1 MSVVSSKISQ
11 LQSELQNLQTRLH
24 ELQNLPY
31 KPCPEVNVLQG
42 SDGEPVG
49 FITFDF
55 NETVREG
62 MVVLFPKSRKPNIG
76 SVIYLTS
83 YEVRD
88 SKRNPGKKYIKA
100 FQWISKEEYQ
110 QLKQRNHEIQRLNE
124 TIYDI
129 EQELKLLQKIQEV
142 SQATGI
148 DEDLL
153 YAAYKLDKKNQRDIA
168 MQLFYHHLKPVAVL
182 REYNDYWIV
191 FEDKVMEV
199 HIAGWYD
206 TFEYSIHQVG
216 KPIYGTPYFCL
227 SETHELFTEDYIFDP
242 FESEEFARAVAKKLN
257 VPVWYTTPDSGY
269 PGEISILL
277 PKNSELLKKLKDT
290 KETKMPAIWK
300 KAVYLEILGIKES
313 EVPEIAKSI
322 NGEKG

>member
-1 MSVVSSKISQ
+1 MGVVSSKISQ
-11 LQSELQNLQTRLH
+11 LQSKLQNLQIQLH

-42 SDGEPVG
+42 RNGEPIG

-110 QLKQRNHEIQRLNE
+110 QLKQRNYEIQRLNE
-124 TIYDI
+124 TIFDI

-153 YAAYKLDKKNQRDIA
+153 YAAYELDKKNQRDVI

-191 FEDKVMEV
+191 FEDIVTEV

-216 KPIYGTPYFCL
+216 QPIYGTPNFCL
-227 SETHELFTEDYIFDP
+227 SETHELFTEDHIFDP

-277 PKNSELLKKLKDT
+277 PKDSEILKKLKVT

-313 EVPEIAKSI
+313 EVPEIIKSI